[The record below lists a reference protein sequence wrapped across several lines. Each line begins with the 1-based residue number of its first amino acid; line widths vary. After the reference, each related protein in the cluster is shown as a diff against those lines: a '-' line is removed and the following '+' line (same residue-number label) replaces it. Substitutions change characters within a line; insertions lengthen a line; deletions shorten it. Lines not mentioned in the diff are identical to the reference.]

1 MLQIIPP
8 DLVAY
13 NSSRYYLD
21 LDYRQEVDNENYG
34 EKRERLNL
42 LFHTLL
48 LNALGII
55 IFFLFDD
62 VNPLFIIGVNISR

>member
-42 LFHTLL
+42 LFHTT
-48 LNALGII
+48 NE
-55 IFFLFDD
+55 
-62 VNPLFIIGVNISR
+62 STT